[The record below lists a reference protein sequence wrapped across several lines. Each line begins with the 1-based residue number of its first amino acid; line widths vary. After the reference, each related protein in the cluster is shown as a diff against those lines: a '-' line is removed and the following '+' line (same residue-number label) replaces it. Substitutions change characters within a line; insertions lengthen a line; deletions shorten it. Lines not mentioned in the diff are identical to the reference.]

1 MASMNAC
8 IESCKFTMSIERNHH
23 ISKCK
28 YFVALKPEMKTR
40 KKKRIFPALFTR
52 CTLKHVSERKK
63 KN

>member
-23 ISKCK
+23 FSKCK

-40 KKKRIFPALFTR
+40 GKKRGFFQLYLLVAP
-52 CTLKHVSERKK
+52 
-63 KN
+63 